1 MSETAELQ
9 DRIKALEQELDK
21 LRDRLAVIEARS
33 WRGAY
38 TRFVERPARVPEP
51 FEERSPWVPEQFTYV
66 DDSGTSCPPYS
77 TSWPPDSTSPGPAL
91 LHWQPTPVL

>member
-1 MSETAELQ
+1 MSETAELR

-33 WRGAY
+33 WRRPY
-38 TRFVERPARVPEP
+38 TGFGEHPMRVPDP
-51 FEERSPWVPEQFTYV
+51 FE
-66 DDSGTSCPPYS
+66 YS
-77 TSWPPDSTSPGPAL
+77 YDNNTSWPPDSTSPGPAL